1 MKVGVVTAE
10 ENKDRDATLA
20 LQDPKGGLVPIVPI
34 AQKGRDKVDKVVDP
48 GKKTGAVARVARGT
62 GRGMIVVRH
71 VTSATADPS
80 RLPSLV
86 WRDGSSN

>member
-10 ENKDRDATLA
+10 ENEDRDATLA
-20 LQDPKGGLVPIVPI
+20 LQDPKGGLVPI

-86 WRDGSSN
+86 WRDGSSS